1 MFKEVQKNLMWEA
14 SWASNVYYIPQILL
28 TILWVVLFIFIQIP
42 AGMVE
47 LLFWWLMNP
56 WWDLIML
63 TFFAIANALW
73 QNCGMCTLEQQKCQ
87 KSCSKCQGSRVVDG
101 DQAVLGNQVVVGHQV
116 VVGQQMVIGAPI
128 LMAQGG
134 KAVEGDK
141 KKANLM
147 AQGGPAVGGDKNAGG
162 DKNVGGD
169 KNKNVMSAIFET
181 LKKGRSALGVPAAGG
196 KPDLLSMLSSKAA
209 ALPGG
214 APPGGA
220 GGAPPGRAVG
230 APPGRAGGAPP
241 ADTGGSPPADAP
253 GRATGGAPLMPSVME
268 GLLARATAP
277 MNS

>member
-116 VVGQQMVIGAPI
+116 VVGQQMVIGAP
-128 LMAQGG
+128 LG
-134 KAVEGDK
+134 
-141 KKANLM
+141 ANLM
-147 AQGGPAVGGDKNAGG
+147 AQGGPAVGGDKNA
-162 DKNVGGD
+162 GGD

-214 APPGGA
+214 APPGAAGGAPPGGA
-220 GGAPPGRAVG
+220 GGAPPGRVVG
-230 APPGRAGGAPP
+230 TPPADAGGA
-241 ADTGGSPPADAP
+241 PPADAP